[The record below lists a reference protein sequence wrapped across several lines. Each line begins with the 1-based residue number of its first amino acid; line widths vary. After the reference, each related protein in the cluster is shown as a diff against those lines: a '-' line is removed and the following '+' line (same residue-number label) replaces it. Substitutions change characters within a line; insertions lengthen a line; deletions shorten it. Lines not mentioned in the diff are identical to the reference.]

1 MNPFE
6 MMSDEQIEMYMEQLL
21 GKKMDEVK
29 AGYREMIDYWGM
41 PVPDGLKNHMSEVLS
56 MSDLVQAFF
65 AMCPGSENITYS
77 LDFTKYP
84 VLQNFIVLLCAKTD
98 KTPEEI
104 LVECLTQDFLAQVC
118 LLGITNKMCETA
130 VNELGRNDVNYKMVD
145 PKVRLRDVKQFGYLT
160 TAAFIRG
167 EDMKRMFHVSDE
179 EQKAA
184 YSLEAVSSLFLCVYA
199 EYNGIDVLGL
209 GEDEMKKWMQLRE

>member
-6 MMSDEQIEMYMEQLL
+6 MMSDEQIEVYMEQVL
-21 GKKMDEVK
+21 GMKMDEVK
-29 AGYREMIDYWGM
+29 AGYREMIDSWDQ
-41 PVPDGLKNHMSEVLS
+41 PVPDGLKNHLVEVLS
-56 MSDLVQAFF
+56 LSDLVQAFF
-65 AMCPGSENITYS
+65 AACEGSADVTYS

-84 VLQNFIVLLCAKTD
+84 VLQNLMVMVCAKTD
-98 KTPEEI
+98 KTPEEV
-104 LVECLTQDFLAQVC
+104 LTECLTQDFLAQVC

-130 VNELGRNDVNYKMVD
+130 INEFGNNGINYKMAE
-145 PKVRLRDVKQFGYLT
+145 PKVKLRDVKQFGYLT

-199 EYNGIDVLGL
+199 EYVGIDILGL
-209 GEDEMKKWMQLRE
+209 GEDEMHKWMQK